1 MVNATKQASKH
12 NTHIAVPLV
21 WDLLRLISITACV
34 PNMQMLLSS
43 CMCTTNDLMH
53 AHVCLT
59 VLPLSPLLA
68 HSPKY
73 VQYSQPILVHKNVC
87 PVLEYITA
95 PGSIWC
101 WCLRFCFLLGWKS
114 SSSKSI
120 TCDNTAIVCQ
130 LLEILDPLP
139 MFSWTC
145 HKQWCGN
152 RSGIV
157 VRLFSP

>member
-1 MVNATKQASKH
+1 MVNGHKTSKQTQHTYCSPTSVRFAQAHLNYSLRSQYA
-12 NTHIAVPLV
+12 NVSV
-21 WDLLRLISITACV
+21 LLHVYNNWL
-34 PNMQMLLSS
+34 
-43 CMCTTNDLMH
+43 D

-130 LLEILDPLP
+130 LLEILDLLP

-152 RSGIV
+152 HSGIV